1 MYVAHHPSA
10 VWAVGPLFAAFTG
23 VAFKE
28 GMCYGKPECA
38 ALFFV
43 VPLAL
48 LGHLSGF
55 VSESGEKGLVA
66 AWCVLVAVF
75 AARKYTQ
82 AVKDDIGDKSVFVF
96 ADMSDAER
104 DAWLRRMRDEDP
116 RRYARLT
123 NPRR

>member
-1 MYVAHHPSA
+1 

-48 LGHLSGF
+48 LGHLTGTIH
-55 VSESGEKGLVA
+55 EGGEKALVTL
-66 AWCVLVAVF
+66 WCVLIVVF
-75 AARKYTQ
+75 ASRKYTQ
-82 AVKDDIGDKSVFVF
+82 QVKDDIGDKSVFIF

-104 DAWLRRMRDEDP
+104 DAWLLRTRDEDP
-116 RRYARLT
+116 QRYARLLSQQQ
-123 NPRR
+123 R